1 MADSPEELQ
10 KHMKTYTIVGI
21 TLILFTFI
29 TVGVAEF
36 AKTGSFALDVAIGL
50 LIATFKAGL
59 VAFIFMHLN
68 HEKPMIY
75 RILVFTLFF
84 AAGGMVLFILA
95 LKDPISL

>member
-21 TLILFTFI
+21 VLIIFTFI
-29 TVGVAEF
+29 TVGVAEYV
-36 AKTGSFALDVAIGL
+36 TLGSFTADVIFGL
-50 LIATFKAGL
+50 MIATFKAGL

-75 RILVFTLFF
+75 RILVFTFFFVAGMFLLF
-84 AAGGMVLFILA
+84 MLA
-95 LKDPISL
+95 QQDPIKI